1 MTILESTRDD
11 IFLNVRQTIVSQFEL
26 DPTAIESATT
36 FTELDIDSIERV
48 DLTLQLEKQF
58 GIQLPDQRVKTCQ
71 TIGELADLVRTISEK
86 QAAELQPALREN

>member
-1 MTILESTRDD
+1 MTTLEFTHHNILS
-11 IFLNVRQTIVSQFEL
+11 NVRQIIVSQFDL
-26 DPTAIESATT
+26 DAADVESTT
-36 FTELDIDSIERV
+36 SFTELGIDSIERV

-71 TIGELADLVRTISEK
+71 TIGELVDLVRTISQK

>member
-1 MTILESTRDD
+1 MTTLESTRGDV
-11 IFLNVRQTIVSQFEL
+11 FSNVRRTIVSQFEL
-26 DPTAIESATT
+26 DPAAIESATT

>member
-1 MTILESTRDD
+1 MTTLESTRGD
-11 IFLNVRQTIVSQFEL
+11 IFSSVRQTIVSQFEL
-26 DPTAIESATT
+26 DAAAIESATT

-71 TIGELADLVRTISEK
+71 TIGELVDVVRMISEK